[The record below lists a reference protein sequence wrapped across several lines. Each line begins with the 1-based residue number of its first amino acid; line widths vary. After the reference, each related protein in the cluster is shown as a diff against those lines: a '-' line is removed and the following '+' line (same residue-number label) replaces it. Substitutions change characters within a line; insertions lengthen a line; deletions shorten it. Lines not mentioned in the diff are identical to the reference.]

1 MVENLRKEFAKR
13 GKQKRKGCKKIQ
25 GEEKVK
31 VVVRNTSFAVESG
44 EVLGLLGPN
53 GAGKTTTLNM
63 VIAEVGPTKGKVRY
77 CCHYSR
83 MIHLFHMSCHQIN
96 YFHKNFLRARY
107 ILNVHLLVYNNTL
120 ELK

>member
-1 MVENLRKEFAKR
+1 MVENLRKEFEKR
-13 GKQKRKGCKKIQ
+13 GKQKRKGCKKVQ

-83 MIHLFHMSCHQIN
+83 I
-96 YFHKNFLRARY
+96 YFICPVIRLIIFIKIFRGPD
-107 ILNVHLLVYNNTL
+107 TF
-120 ELK
+120 